1 MQNKIVIITA
11 PSGSGKTSIA
21 RHLLERFPSLE
32 FSISATTRA
41 PRGNEVDGCE
51 YYFLSTGDFEK
62 KIKED
67 AFLEWEMVYQG
78 KYYGTLKSEID
89 RMWKANKVPL
99 LDIDV
104 HGAMRVQKMF
114 PGSCFSLFI
123 EAPSEADLRKRLEA
137 RGTETAESIEMRLN
151 KAAHEK
157 QFKDCFDAIIINDVL
172 EHAQQ
177 EASAFLGKFLDKPQV

>member
-41 PRGNEVDGCE
+41 PRGNEVNGCE
-51 YYFLSTGDFEK
+51 YYFLTTGDFEK
-62 KIKED
+62 KIRED
-67 AFLEWEMVYQG
+67 AFLEWEMVYEG

-89 RMWKANKVPL
+89 RMWMANKVPL

-114 PGSCFSLFI
+114 PGNCFSLFI

-137 RGTETAESIEMRLN
+137 RGTETVESIEVRLN

-172 EHAQQ
+172 EQAQQ